1 MLLQDAPPDTSA
13 YMIAGFT
20 VFFVISA
27 IYLLSLILRRRNLE
41 RDLETLRSMEAES
54 GRPSRLS
61 SAAALSPTRPRGSR
75 PEAARRK
82 PARKK
87 VTRRK

>member
-54 GRPSRLS
+54 GRRSRPP
-61 SAAALSPTRPRGSR
+61 SAAALAPTRPRNSR
-75 PEAARRK
+75 AEAARRK